1 MQIRYTSK
9 AKKAIDQASKMS
21 KSLHHHYIGTEHILI
36 GLLKEGTGVAAQVLN
51 DNGVELDK
59 VMQLIEE
66 LIAPDAQVL
75 TAEAKEYS
83 PRALQ
88 VLEGAAR
95 EAARFHAEEIGTEHI
110 LIAMMKETEC
120 VASRLLNTLAVNIQK
135 MYVDILIAMG
145 EDASLYKEDFMN
157 GKPVKKTASDTPV
170 LNQYSR
176 DLTALAAEGVL
187 DPLVG
192 RQEEIG
198 RVIQILSRRTKNNPC
213 LIGEPGVGK
222 TAIVEGIAERIT
234 TGMVPDTVAGK
245 LPFQLLPDLE
255 RHGFGLLHLPE
266 GGHHGKHHRDLP
278 IGAGP
283 VDGPQLGAED
293 LRPLQ
298 ADPQGPEAHGRIGL
312 FFYAK
317 IVCCLICPNVQ
328 GADDHLSSAHALC
341 CLAVGRKQLVLCG
354 VRLLFQI

>member
-110 LIAMMKETEC
+110 LIAMM
-120 VASRLLNTLAVNIQK
+120 
-135 MYVDILIAMG
+135 
-145 EDASLYKEDFMN
+145 
-157 GKPVKKTASDTPV
+157 
-170 LNQYSR
+170 
-176 DLTALAAEGVL
+176 
-187 DPLVG
+187 
-192 RQEEIG
+192 
-198 RVIQILSRRTKNNPC
+198 
-213 LIGEPGVGK
+213 
-222 TAIVEGIAERIT
+222 
-234 TGMVPDTVAGK
+234 
-245 LPFQLLPDLE
+245 
-255 RHGFGLLHLPE
+255 
-266 GGHHGKHHRDLP
+266 
-278 IGAGP
+278 
-283 VDGPQLGAED
+283 
-293 LRPLQ
+293 
-298 ADPQGPEAHGRIGL
+298 
-312 FFYAK
+312 
-317 IVCCLICPNVQ
+317 
-328 GADDHLSSAHALC
+328 
-341 CLAVGRKQLVLCG
+341 
-354 VRLLFQI
+354 

>member
-157 GKPVKKTASDTPV
+157 GKPVEKNSIGYTGIKSILQRSDCIGGRGSIRSV
-170 LNQYSR
+170 SR
-176 DLTALAAEGVL
+176 QT
-187 DPLVG
+187 G
-192 RQEEIG
+192 RD
-198 RVIQILSRRTKNNPC
+198 RPC
-213 LIGEPGVGK
+213 
-222 TAIVEGIAERIT
+222 
-234 TGMVPDTVAGK
+234 D
-245 LPFQLLPDLE
+245 PDL
-255 RHGFGLLHLPE
+255 
-266 GGHHGKHHRDLP
+266 
-278 IGAGP
+278 
-283 VDGPQLGAED
+283 
-293 LRPLQ
+293 
-298 ADPQGPEAHGRIGL
+298 
-312 FFYAK
+312 
-317 IVCCLICPNVQ
+317 
-328 GADDHLSSAHALC
+328 
-341 CLAVGRKQLVLCG
+341 KQKDKE
-354 VRLLFQI
+354 

>member
-1 MQIRYTSK
+1 M
-9 AKKAIDQASKMS
+9 
-21 KSLHHHYIGTEHILI
+21 
-36 GLLKEGTGVAAQVLN
+36 
-51 DNGVELDK
+51 
-59 VMQLIEE
+59 
-66 LIAPDAQVL
+66 L

-120 VASRLLNTLAVNIQK
+120 VASRLLNTLAVNIR
-135 MYVDILIAMG
+135 IAMG

-198 RVIQILSRRTKNNPC
+198 RVIQILSK
-213 LIGEPGVGK
+213 GQ
-222 TAIVEGIAERIT
+222 RIT
-234 TGMVPDTVAGK
+234 HV
-245 LPFQLLPDLE
+245 
-255 RHGFGLLHLPE
+255 
-266 GGHHGKHHRDLP
+266 
-278 IGAGP
+278 
-283 VDGPQLGAED
+283 
-293 LRPLQ
+293 
-298 ADPQGPEAHGRIGL
+298 
-312 FFYAK
+312 
-317 IVCCLICPNVQ
+317 
-328 GADDHLSSAHALC
+328 
-341 CLAVGRKQLVLCG
+341 
-354 VRLLFQI
+354 

>member
-157 GKPVKKTASDTPV
+157 GKPVKKTASDTP
-170 LNQYSR
+170 Y
-176 DLTALAAEGVL
+176 
-187 DPLVG
+187 
-192 RQEEIG
+192 
-198 RVIQILSRRTKNNPC
+198 
-213 LIGEPGVGK
+213 
-222 TAIVEGIAERIT
+222 
-234 TGMVPDTVAGK
+234 
-245 LPFQLLPDLE
+245 
-255 RHGFGLLHLPE
+255 
-266 GGHHGKHHRDLP
+266 
-278 IGAGP
+278 
-283 VDGPQLGAED
+283 
-293 LRPLQ
+293 
-298 ADPQGPEAHGRIGL
+298 
-312 FFYAK
+312 
-317 IVCCLICPNVQ
+317 
-328 GADDHLSSAHALC
+328 
-341 CLAVGRKQLVLCG
+341 
-354 VRLLFQI
+354 

>member
-145 EDASLYKEDFMN
+145 ELLLMAGFTIPAFQNSPNWESNILLQIMVYMMMAEY
-157 GKPVKKTASDTPV
+157 T
-170 LNQYSR
+170 LIISR
-176 DLTALAAEGVL
+176 
-187 DPLVG
+187 
-192 RQEEIG
+192 
-198 RVIQILSRRTKNNPC
+198 S
-213 LIGEPGVGK
+213 
-222 TAIVEGIAERIT
+222 
-234 TGMVPDTVAGK
+234 
-245 LPFQLLPDLE
+245 
-255 RHGFGLLHLPE
+255 
-266 GGHHGKHHRDLP
+266 
-278 IGAGP
+278 
-283 VDGPQLGAED
+283 
-293 LRPLQ
+293 
-298 ADPQGPEAHGRIGL
+298 
-312 FFYAK
+312 
-317 IVCCLICPNVQ
+317 
-328 GADDHLSSAHALC
+328 
-341 CLAVGRKQLVLCG
+341 
-354 VRLLFQI
+354 

>member
-145 EDASLYKEDFMN
+145 EDPNQYKEELQGTKN
-157 GKPVKKTASDTPV
+157 GKRANAEKNSIGYTGIKSILQRSDCIGGRGSIRSV
-170 LNQYSR
+170 SR
-176 DLTALAAEGVL
+176 QT
-187 DPLVG
+187 G
-192 RQEEIG
+192 RD
-198 RVIQILSRRTKNNPC
+198 RPC
-213 LIGEPGVGK
+213 
-222 TAIVEGIAERIT
+222 
-234 TGMVPDTVAGK
+234 D
-245 LPFQLLPDLE
+245 PDL
-255 RHGFGLLHLPE
+255 
-266 GGHHGKHHRDLP
+266 
-278 IGAGP
+278 
-283 VDGPQLGAED
+283 
-293 LRPLQ
+293 
-298 ADPQGPEAHGRIGL
+298 
-312 FFYAK
+312 
-317 IVCCLICPNVQ
+317 
-328 GADDHLSSAHALC
+328 
-341 CLAVGRKQLVLCG
+341 KQKDKE
-354 VRLLFQI
+354 

>member
-157 GKPVKKTASDTPV
+157 GKPVKKNSIGYTGIKSILQRSDCIGGRGSIRSV
-170 LNQYSR
+170 SR
-176 DLTALAAEGVL
+176 QT
-187 DPLVG
+187 G
-192 RQEEIG
+192 RD
-198 RVIQILSRRTKNNPC
+198 RPC
-213 LIGEPGVGK
+213 
-222 TAIVEGIAERIT
+222 
-234 TGMVPDTVAGK
+234 D
-245 LPFQLLPDLE
+245 PDL
-255 RHGFGLLHLPE
+255 
-266 GGHHGKHHRDLP
+266 
-278 IGAGP
+278 
-283 VDGPQLGAED
+283 
-293 LRPLQ
+293 
-298 ADPQGPEAHGRIGL
+298 
-312 FFYAK
+312 
-317 IVCCLICPNVQ
+317 
-328 GADDHLSSAHALC
+328 
-341 CLAVGRKQLVLCG
+341 KQKDKE
-354 VRLLFQI
+354 